1 MTEPH
6 DDLDLIAATTQW
18 VSALLDSA
26 IVADIGV
33 ANWWARAKSALET
46 AAASADTYPQAVAA
60 ACRKLQIDTL
70 TARSA
75 QTLTGPGSL
84 EDAIAPRLDEWRTLA
99 QRDAVYIVA
108 LTQIERTE
116 KRGKKQAAQGSLID
130 LDN

>member
-1 MTEPH
+1 MTISTSLPRPRNGCPH
-6 DDLDLIAATTQW
+6 SSTPQSSPT
-18 VSALLDSA
+18 SALR
-26 IVADIGV
+26 IGG
-33 ANWWARAKSALET
+33 LERNRHSRRPPHPPT
-46 AAASADTYPQAVAA
+46 PTP
-60 ACRKLQIDTL
+60 RL
-70 TARSA
+70 
-75 QTLTGPGSL
+75 TLTGPGSL